1 MDKYKI
7 NRNREPLTDADVQKG
22 QDFDAF
28 MKAYSGSPKPFYKT
42 STFKLT
48 VVALG
53 LVIGVGTYV
62 ALNSDGTNPAKNTA
76 YVSPALPGIDIAD
89 TTYKMDAAEGGNF
102 LYSTGSVIR
111 VPEGAFLDSAGNV
124 AKGNVE
130 IRYREFHDPGDI
142 FLAGI
147 PMTYDSAGQRFH
159 FESAGML
166 EITAWQNG
174 KMLTANPASPIK
186 VDMASNSDENKFNVY
201 YLDTVK
207 KNWNFIAKDKP
218 LIVGFAKDSTK
229 NDSVKSTASITVPLP
244 PRKADKEK
252 PSFSI
257 KYDPT
262 EFPELNAYKG
272 TRFEVDESKT
282 PYNKEDKKVKWEDV
296 AIERNKDGATYTV
309 TFTKGDLTSTYITY
323 AVVDEKNYGDA
334 KKDFDKRYAA
344 YRSGLQ
350 KKETDEMASQRSTEK
365 RLMNADA
372 KRIFVNDTVLAG
384 ALSRFR
390 SGGKN
395 AGKEDM
401 VMREFQIAGFGI
413 WNSDCP
419 ASLPPGTPMYV
430 RLIDTR
436 TNTVMVV
443 EHLYLVEKGRNA
455 IFTFYAHDLE
465 HFQFNPSADNMV
477 WGVTMDG
484 KLAMATGDDLKGMKE
499 ITVDDKKIKIL
510 PMTVQKET
518 LANAVQAK
526 VALGI

>member
-7 NRNREPLTDADVQKG
+7 NRNRAPLTDEDVKKG

-28 MKAYSGSPKPFYKT
+28 MKAYSGAKKPFYKT
-42 STFKLT
+42 STFKLS
-48 VVALG
+48 VVTLG
-53 LVIGVGTYV
+53 LVIGVGAYV
-62 ALNSDGTNPAKNTA
+62 ALNNNTDKTPTTIP
-76 YVSPALPGIDIAD
+76 YVAPPLAGIDIAD
-89 TTYKMDAAEGGNF
+89 TTYKFDAAEGGNF
-102 LYSTGSVIR
+102 VYNSGSLIR

-124 AKGNVE
+124 VKGNVE
-130 IRYREFHDPGDI
+130 IHYREFHNPGEI

-174 KMLTANPASPIK
+174 KMLKVNPAEPIK
-186 VDMASNSDENKFNVY
+186 VDMASNSDEDKYNVY

-207 KNWNFIAKDKP
+207 KNWNFIAKDKAM
-218 LIVGFAKDSTK
+218 IVGFAKDSAKKDSATK
-229 NDSVKSTASITVPLP
+229 MLASLPLP
-244 PRKADKEK
+244 PRKAEKGK
-252 PSFSI
+252 PSLVI
-257 KYDPT
+257 NYDPM

-309 TFTKGDLTSTYITY
+309 TFTKGDLTRSYVTY
-323 AVVDEKNYGDA
+323 AVVDEKNYDAA
-334 KKDFDKRYAA
+334 KKQFDKRYAE
-344 YRSGLQ
+344 YRAQ
-350 KKETDEMASQRSTEK
+350 VDKKETTELAHQRSAEK

-372 KRIFVNDTVLAG
+372 QRIFVNDTVLAD
-384 ALSRFR
+384 ALSKFR
-390 SGGKN
+390 ASGKN

-401 VMREFQIAGFGI
+401 VMREFQIKGFGI

-419 ASLPPGTPMYV
+419 ASLPQGKPMYV
-430 RLIDTR
+430 RLIDGATK
-436 TNTVMVV
+436 TVLLV

-455 IFTFYAHDLE
+455 IFTFYARDLE
-465 HFQFNPSADNMV
+465 RFQFNSSADNMV
-477 WGVTMDG
+477 WAVTSDG
-484 KLAMATGDDLKGMKE
+484 KLATASADDLKGMEEKL
-499 ITVDDKKIKIL
+499 IDDKKIMIL

-518 LANAVQAK
+518 LKTSAQATL
-526 VALGI
+526 ALGL